1 MNLSELTEK
10 IYAEGV
16 EKGNAEAKQ
25 IVENANAKAAEIIA
39 QAEKKAAE
47 LVSQAEHKAADLDKK
62 TRAELKLYA
71 EQSVNAVKTEVTN
84 LLADKIAADSVK
96 AATSDAKFMQGII
109 AKLAEQLS
117 KQGEVVIEAKDGEA
131 LKKYFAANAKG
142 LLDKGVK
149 INEVKGIKTDFT
161 IQPAKG
167 GYKLAFGE
175 AEFVAYFK
183 EMLRPQLVEMLF

>member
-1 MNLSELTEK
+1 MNLSELTDK

-39 QAEKKAAE
+39 QAEKKAAQ
-47 LVSQAEHKAADLDKK
+47 VVANAETKAADLDKK

-84 LLADKIAADSVK
+84 LLADKIALDSVK
-96 AATSDAKFMQGII
+96 AATTDAKFMQGLI
-109 AKLAEQLS
+109 AKLAEQLA
-117 KQGEVVIEAKDGEA
+117 KQGEVVIETKDAEA

-149 INEVKGIKTDFT
+149 IAEVKGIKTDFT

-167 GYKLAFGE
+167 GYKLAFGD

>member
-1 MNLSELTEK
+1 MNLSELTDK

-25 IVENANAKAAEIIA
+25 IVDAAQAKAAEIIA
-39 QAEKKAAE
+39 AAEKKAAAE
-47 LVSQAEHKAADLDKK
+47 LAAAETKAADLDKK

-71 EQSVNAVKTEVTN
+71 EQSVNAVKTEIVN
-84 LLADKIAADSVK
+84 LLADKIAGDSVK
-96 AATSDAKFMQGII
+96 AATADAKFMQGLIS
-109 AKLAEQLS
+109 KLAEQMA
-117 KQGEVVIEAKDGEA
+117 KEGEVVVEAKDAEA

-142 LLDKGVK
+142 LLDKGVQIK
-149 INEVKGIKTDFT
+149 EVKGIKTDFT

>member
-25 IVENANAKAAEIIA
+25 IIENANSKAADIIA
-39 QAEKKAAE
+39 QAEKKAAG
-47 LVSQAEHKAADLDKK
+47 LVAQAETKAADLDKK

-96 AATSDAKFMQGII
+96 AATADAKFMQGII
-109 AKLAEQLS
+109 AKLAEQMA
-117 KQGEVVIEAKDGEA
+117 KEGEVVIETKDGEA

-142 LLDKGVK
+142 LLEKGVK
-149 INEVKGIKTDFT
+149 ISEVKGIKTDFT

-175 AEFVAYFK
+175 AEFIAYFK